1 MMNRIRWQLWRVLEP
16 GVGLRGRLVSSVL
29 ICLIL
34 TNVGAEVIGTLPDLT
49 EDWQR
54 ELHIFDTI
62 TALVFTLEYLLRIW
76 VCVEDPRERFHHH
89 PVLGRLRYLA
99 TPKALIDLLAVLPLF
114 LAPFLSVDAVRFLR
128 LSRLL
133 KLLRYSAALDTLA
146 DVIKSE
152 RRVLISAGIVMLVL
166 LVGLSSVMYYIEREN
181 QPEAFGSIPAAMW
194 WGVVTLATVGYGD
207 VTPHT
212 ALGKLMGGVSAV
224 MGLCMFALPAGIL
237 ASAFA
242 QEMKKRD
249 FVISWTMVAKVP
261 LFSGLNASIIAD
273 IAGIF
278 APKVAMPG
286 ERLVRKGDPA
296 DAMFLIV
303 AGEVEVE
310 VGEHPIRLKTGDFFG
325 EIALLAKTMRT
336 ATVRAVSTCQ
346 LLVLEVDDFEHLLN
360 THPDLKETIHKVAE
374 QRLNEMGEADKLSE
388 S

>member
-1 MMNRIRWQLWRVLEP
+1 MFNHTRWQLWKVMEP
-16 GVGLRGRLVSSVL
+16 GTGAWGHAVSAFLV
-29 ICLIL
+29 CLIL
-34 TNVGAEVIGTLPDLT
+34 LNVGAEIVSTLPDLT
-49 EDWQR
+49 DDYQR
-54 ELHIFDTI
+54 ELHLFDSVAVLI
-62 TALVFTLEYLLRIW
+62 FTLEYLVRLW

-89 PVLGRLRYLA
+89 PILGRLRYMV
-99 TPKALIDLLAVLPLF
+99 TPKALIDLVAILPLF
-114 LAPFLSVDAVRFLR
+114 LGFVLSVDTIRFLR
-128 LSRLL
+128 LARLL

-146 DVIKSE
+146 DVIKGE

-166 LVGLSSVMYYIEREN
+166 LVTLSSVMYYIERET

-212 ALGKLMGGVSAV
+212 SLGKLMGGVSAV

-249 FVISWTMVAKVP
+249 FVITWTMVAKVP

-273 IAGIF
+273 IAGLF
-278 APKVAMPG
+278 APKVAVPG

-303 AGEVEVE
+303 SGEVEVE

-325 EIALLAKTMRT
+325 EIALLAKTTRT
-336 ATVRAVSTCQ
+336 ATVRAISTCQ
-346 LLVLEVDDFEHLLN
+346 LLMLDVEDFERLLDS
-360 THPDLKETIHKVAE
+360 HPDLKETIHKVAD
-374 QRLNEMGEADKLSE
+374 QRMAEMGDNEKSDG
-388 S
+388 